1 MYQYL
6 PFIGCIGNDMKSLAM
21 DFTNKKMEGLHG
33 RNVFNVGI
41 DATKVVKAV
50 RLSQH
55 NNFIVKGVH
64 EANTRIVTPPCWVM
78 QLSS

>member
-1 MYQYL
+1 
-6 PFIGCIGNDMKSLAM
+6 M

-41 DATKVVKAV
+41 DATKVVKVV

-55 NNFIVKGVH
+55 NNFIVKGVYPKASVCVDRMNMIDLH
-64 EANTRIVTPPCWVM
+64 DRPEVM
-78 QLSS
+78 RSD